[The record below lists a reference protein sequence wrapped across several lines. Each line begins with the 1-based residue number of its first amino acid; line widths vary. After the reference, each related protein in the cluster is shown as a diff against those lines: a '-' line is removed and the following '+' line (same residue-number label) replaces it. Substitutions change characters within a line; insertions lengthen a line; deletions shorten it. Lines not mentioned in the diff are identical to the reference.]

1 MRYSACID
9 MLFQT
14 EVPVF
19 ADRIRSA
26 KAAGLD
32 AVEFWQWSNRDLD
45 AVSAALQET
54 GLPLVGIVCE
64 LTANITNPTTHEF
77 FLDGVRASLE
87 AAQRLNATL
96 MIVLGGNVV
105 DGAPRA
111 AQHRAIVNCLRRAA
125 DMVAGSGVIIA
136 LEPLND
142 RVDHPGYFLTST
154 TEGLDI
160 IDEVGRPEI
169 RLLYDIYHAATMG
182 EGIELLEAKLDRVAH
197 VHLADTPG
205 RHEPGTGAMDWQ
217 ARLAWLEA
225 HGYRGYVGM
234 EYMPVGSTELS
245 LGFR

>member
-19 ADRIRSA
+19 ADRIRRA
-26 KAAGLD
+26 KAAGLH

-64 LTANITNPTTHEF
+64 PTANITNPTTHEF

-111 AQHRAIVNCLRRAA
+111 AQHRAIVSCLRRAA

-154 TEGLDI
+154 TEGLEV

-169 RLLYDIYHAATMG
+169 AATMG

-197 VHLADTPG
+197 VHL
-205 RHEPGTGAMDWQ
+205 
-217 ARLAWLEA
+217 
-225 HGYRGYVGM
+225 
-234 EYMPVGSTELS
+234 
-245 LGFR
+245 

>member
-1 MRYSACID
+1 MRYSACIE
-9 MLFQT
+9 MLFRS

-19 ADRIRSA
+19 ADRIRGA

-45 AVSAALQET
+45 AVSVALQET

-64 LTANITNPTTHEF
+64 PTANITNPTTHEF

-96 MIVLGGNVV
+96 MITLGGNVV

-111 AQHRAIVNCLRRAA
+111 AQHRAIANCLRRAA
-125 DMVAGSGVIIA
+125 DIVAGSGVI
-136 LEPLND
+136 EPLND

-169 RLLYDIYHAATMG
+169 RLLYDIYYAAT
-182 EGIELLEAKLDRVAH
+182 DRRGNRTA
-197 VHLADTPG
+197 G
-205 RHEPGTGAMDWQ
+205 GK
-217 ARLAWLEA
+217 ARS
-225 HGYRGYVGM
+225 RGSHTSRRYSG
-234 EYMPVGSTELS
+234 PS
-245 LGFR
+245 